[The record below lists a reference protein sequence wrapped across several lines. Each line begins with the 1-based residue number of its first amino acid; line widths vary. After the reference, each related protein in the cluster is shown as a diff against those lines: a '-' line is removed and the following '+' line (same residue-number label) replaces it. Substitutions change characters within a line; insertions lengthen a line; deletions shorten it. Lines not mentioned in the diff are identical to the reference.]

1 MNHFI
6 IFFLLKLCIL
16 KTLAKKRKKNKN
28 LEKFHEYEISGIG
41 LGRFFGVIHFCEFF
55 LNSRNFVKDYI

>member
-6 IFFLLKLCIL
+6 IFFLLKLCVL

-28 LEKFHEYEISGIG
+28 LEEFHEYEISGIG
-41 LGRFFGVIHFCEFF
+41 
-55 LNSRNFVKDYI
+55 

>member
-6 IFFLLKLCIL
+6 IFFLLKLCVL
-16 KTLAKKRKKNKN
+16 KTLAKKRKKIEN

-41 LGRFFGVIHFCEFF
+41 
-55 LNSRNFVKDYI
+55 